1 MIDLRRFPEETRAA
15 EAARLATEHARSP
28 FDLEHRPLVR
38 AMLVTLDDL
47 RHRLFVTMHQSVV
60 DGVSAYRIFPA
71 ELTTLYEAFC
81 SGKPSPLLDMEFQ
94 YADFAY
100 SDRQRVRGSAWNEQL
115 AYWRQRLGNF
125 QFHTWPCVQPE
136 ALAGSCGAI
145 QNFTVSEAL
154 YRDLKELCNREGVT
168 LFMVLLAGFA
178 VLFSRYTEQK
188 DIAVGTVTQSGRK
201 YPQVQPLLGYFL
213 NLVALRI
220 DLSGD
225 RTVREI
231 LQECREV
238 TVGALA
244 NDDVPWE
251 IVMEELNRGLD
262 SHSHRRCFRRRLRW
276 RLRSRNQVQDGIR
289 HQWTW
294 TADGQ
299 NGVCIWSSAKDRTVY
314 SDELNTPRTF
324 SPRRLSHVC
333 CRNSYLCCKPWFAIH
348 PNVCRRCQHAS
359 QRSSNEQDRLKRWY

>member
-1 MIDLRRFPEETRAA
+1 
-15 EAARLATEHARSP
+15 
-28 FDLEHRPLVR
+28 
-38 AMLVTLDDL
+38 MLVTLDDL

-60 DGVSAYRIFPA
+60 DGVSTYRIFPA

-125 QFHTWPCVQPE
+125 QFHTWACVQPE

-154 YRDLKELCNREGVT
+154 YRDLKELCNSEGVT

-178 VLFSRYTEQK
+178 VLLSRYTEQK
-188 DIAVGTVTQSGRK
+188 DIAVGSVTQSGRK
-201 YPQVQPLLGYFL
+201 HPEVQPLLGYFL
-213 NLVALRI
+213 NLVALRT

-238 TVGALA
+238 TVGVLA

-262 SHSHRRCFRRRLRW
+262 SHSQAVLPTAITLAPSVTKLSPGWDQTPMDVDSGWAKWGLYLELGERPDGLLGRAQYSTDLLTSAAITRMLQEFISVLQAMV
-276 RLRSRNQVQDGIR
+276 RNP
-289 HQWTW
+289 
-294 TADGQ
+294 
-299 NGVCIWSSAKDRTVY
+299 SELMSALPTCVAA
-314 SDELNTPRTF
+314 L
-324 SPRRLSHVC
+324 
-333 CRNSYLCCKPWFAIH
+333 
-348 PNVCRRCQHAS
+348 Q
-359 QRSSNEQDRLKRWY
+359 